1 MGKTAFSGPSFGS
14 ISLLWSVN
22 VGQPSNSTSA
32 ITLGGIVVPPGQDW
46 YITSFHGHRGN
57 STHSTA
63 TVFTLVDDSTS
74 IATVALTSSL
84 ADVSGSTR
92 PTPTAGEYQG
102 VQVASGSSL
111 TITLT
116 NGGSSVASSMVYA
129 WVYGYPRWI
138 PSTTYTE

>member
-1 MGKTAFSGPSFGS
+1 MGKTAFDGPVFGS
-14 ISLLWSVN
+14 YSLLWSVN
-22 VGQPSNSTSA
+22 VQQPGISTSA
-32 ITLGGIVVPPGQDW
+32 MTLSGIVVPPGQDW
-46 YITSFHGHRGN
+46 YVTSFHAHRGA

-63 TVFTLVDDSTS
+63 TVFSLLDDSS
-74 IATVALTSSL
+74 LVATVALTSSL

-92 PTPTAGEYQG
+92 PTATSGEYQG
-102 VQVASGSSL
+102 VRIASGSSV
-111 TITLT
+111 TVTLH